1 MMPKV
6 KVSVALE
13 GRGGLTGAG
22 KKLDRKSIDPATTP
36 LKRPTIYSSGDLPNR
51 TLKIYV
57 HEERVVKRYKIF
69 TLKTDLQV
77 VVCKRVQGLIKLGM
91 YKKE

>member
-22 KKLDRKSIDPATTP
+22 KKLVRESIDPATTP
-36 LKRPTIYSSGDLPNR
+36 LRATYLTRINFKQ
-51 TLKIYV
+51 
-57 HEERVVKRYKIF
+57 
-69 TLKTDLQV
+69 KT
-77 VVCKRVQGLIKLGM
+77 GS
-91 YKKE
+91 

>member
-13 GRGGLTGAG
+13 GRGDLTGTG

-36 LKRPTIYSSGDLPNR
+36 LIVFISGSM
-51 TLKIYV
+51 
-57 HEERVVKRYKIF
+57 F
-69 TLKTDLQV
+69 
-77 VVCKRVQGLIKLGM
+77 
-91 YKKE
+91 

>member
-36 LKRPTIYSSGDLPNR
+36 LIA
-51 TLKIYV
+51 
-57 HEERVVKRYKIF
+57 H
-69 TLKTDLQV
+69 
-77 VVCKRVQGLIKLGM
+77 LISKVAI
-91 YKKE
+91 KVI